1 MVASILLLREY
12 PTREPV
18 DDSAYHMHPTM
29 AVVCEFNLSGVA
41 LIMTYDMIVVIL
53 ALTLCL
59 LLWALWEA
67 LSHLW
72 RIRLRQRFFPA
83 IEENIRPASLSTSTT
98 ASSPAPETP
107 KDIEKGIT
115 GLEKLPNKL
124 ESTNA
129 LPRIIIQEVELTSR
143 TPRAHLTQTSILGVH
158 TGPKIFLAGPV
169 SDEDF
174 VIPPRSRTSD
184 DGDIIPT
191 PPPNG
196 LFITNPSP
204 TDADDVPKHFEGVAL
219 HTSGNQ
225 PSANQSC

>member
-1 MVASILLLREY
+1 
-12 PTREPV
+12 
-18 DDSAYHMHPTM
+18 M
-29 AVVCEFNLSGVA
+29 AVVCEFNPSGVA
-41 LIMTYDMIVVIL
+41 PLTDGMVVVIL

-107 KDIEKGIT
+107 RDIEKGIT
-115 GLEKLPNKL
+115 SSEKPPNQL

-129 LPRIIIQEVELTSR
+129 LPRIIQDVELTCE
-143 TPRAHLTQTSILGVH
+143 TPGAHLTKTSLLGLH
-158 TGPKIFLAGPV
+158 IGPKIFLAGPV

-191 PPPNG
+191 LPPNG

-204 TDADDVPKHFEGVAL
+204 PTDIDDVPDHFEDVAL
-219 HTSGNQ
+219 NISSNQ
-225 PSANQSC
+225 PSANQSCYRH